1 MQTRSLFVRPACT
14 YSTLTPYALHSTPYT
29 LHQIT
34 NALATNVSAAKHFF
48 FFCLFFCGFEK
59 KHYLCTEI
67 CLFAFARV
75 RGMFKVMMTY

>member
-14 YSTLTPYALHSTPYT
+14 YSTLTPYALYPTPYT

-48 FFCLFFCGFEK
+48 FFFLPIFFCGFEK

-75 RGMFKVMMTY
+75 RDVFKVI

>member
-48 FFCLFFCGFEK
+48 FFFAYFFVDSK
-59 KHYLCTEI
+59 KNTTFAPKFAFLHSHACVI
-67 CLFAFARV
+67 CLR
-75 RGMFKVMMTY
+75 